1 MNEQLESLIY
11 YIKWLRSQGVTRGEL
26 VESQDRAGLVV
37 GLLAQAPVSALY
49 QARNWH
55 GVGAPLPVVA
65 IELGVHF
72 DAAVDA
78 AFAEQGAVAPERA
91 DGNLFGR
98 YVLGECRTD
107 EERNCLISD
116 VESFWTRINSY
127 MTPQN
132 SRAYGL
138 AVGRVQSGKTRNYI
152 GLMFKA
158 IDEGYNTVIIL
169 TSKSS
174 QLAVQTHKRVEKWF
188 GNDGLKVSNYRPLSR
203 VRREVDGAETWVEW
217 LGGC

>member
-1 MNEQLESLIY
+1 MNERLESLIY
-11 YIKWLRSQGVTRGEL
+11 YIKWLRSQGVTREEL
-26 VESQDRAGLVV
+26 VESQDRAGLMV

-55 GVGAPLPVVA
+55 GVAAPLPVAA
-65 IELGVHF
+65 IDLGTNF

-91 DGNLFGR
+91 VGNLFGR
-98 YVLGECRTD
+98 YVLGECHTD

-138 AVGRVQSGKTRNYI
+138 AVGKI
-152 GLMFKA
+152 
-158 IDEGYNTVIIL
+158 
-169 TSKSS
+169 
-174 QLAVQTHKRVEKWF
+174 
-188 GNDGLKVSNYRPLSR
+188 
-203 VRREVDGAETWVEW
+203 
-217 LGGC
+217 